1 MTVLHHPLKKQH
13 LDNQQGLL
21 CAFVF
26 NEGVTAQPIDIDQAA
41 VWLERQHAE
50 GRKGFIWLHFNL
62 SHQSSLKWLK
72 QHCQLP
78 EPFYDSLSDEG
89 SSTRIE
95 LADGHLIALVND
107 VRYNGF
113 AIEPSE
119 IATLWASANANMLVT
134 VRKKAL
140 RSIDQLRCSVESS
153 DIFNSPSDLLA
164 ELFRHQADVM
174 VQIMREATNKV
185 DSIEDSIL
193 VGRYNHKRNQL
204 GGLRRTLVRLQRLL
218 APEPAALFRL
228 INKPPLWMRES
239 DINEL
244 RQATEEFSTVMRDM
258 FGLQERIKLLQEEI
272 ASLIIE
278 QTNRSLFILTGLTVV
293 ALPVNMIAGLFG
305 MNVGGIPYGED
316 SAGFWVIVTLA
327 LTLSVTI
334 AWLGFRKSDNYMT

>member
-1 MTVLHHPLKKQH
+1 MTSSRVSVKNQKLE
-13 LDNQQGLL
+13 NQQGLL
-21 CAFVF
+21 CAFAF
-26 NEGVTAQPIDIDQAA
+26 HEGKTAESIGIEQVAE
-41 VWLERQHAE
+41 WLERRHQE
-50 GRKGFIWLHFNL
+50 ERKAFVWLHFNL
-62 SHQSSLKWLK
+62 SHQSTLKWLK
-72 QHCQLP
+72 AHCQLP
-78 EPFYDSLSDEG
+78 EQFYDSLSDEG

-95 LADGHLIALVND
+95 LAEGHLIALVND

-113 AIEPSE
+113 DIEPSE
-119 IATLWASANANMLVT
+119 ISTLWASANAHVLVT

-140 RSIDQLRCSVESS
+140 RSIDQLRCSVESH

-174 VQIMREATNKV
+174 AQIMREATNKIDGV
-185 DSIEDSIL
+185 EDNIL
-193 VGRYNHKRNQL
+193 MGRYNHKRNQL
-204 GGLRRTLVRLQRLL
+204 GSLRRTLVRLQRLL

-228 INKPPLWMRES
+228 INKPPIWMDEQ

-258 FGLQERIKLLQEEI
+258 AGLQERIKLLQEEI

-278 QTNRSLFILTGLTVV
+278 QTNRSLFILTGLTVI

-316 SAGFWVIVTLA
+316 NTGFWIVVSIA

-334 AWLGFRKSDNYMT
+334 AWLGFRKSNHYMS